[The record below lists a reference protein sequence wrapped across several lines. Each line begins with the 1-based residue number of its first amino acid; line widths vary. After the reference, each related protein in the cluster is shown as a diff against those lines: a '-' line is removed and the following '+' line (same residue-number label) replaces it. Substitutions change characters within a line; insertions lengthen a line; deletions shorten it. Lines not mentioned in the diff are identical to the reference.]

1 MEEEFKESTYR
12 EIGQSLGSGSIIKK
26 DDAKIIGKTK
36 ISVDED
42 GDDGIKVIIK
52 KDANNNIQEIKFV
65 CTCGQT
71 KTILLDYNE

>member
-12 EIGQSLGSGSIIKK
+12 EIGQSNSSGSIIKK

-42 GDDGIKVIIK
+42 SDEGVKVIIK
-52 KDANNNIQEIKFV
+52 KDANDNIQELKFV
-65 CTCGQT
+65 CSCGQT
-71 KTILLDYNE
+71 KTIILDYNE